1 MLHLIRLHFPYY
13 LDQCCNVIACPTD
26 NRRLST
32 GLRRWPVLGGGLCVV
47 ALLMHIIYTLSLSN
61 FSHVTDAVL
70 KDSLNPAEYVLHTSA
85 NTKEG
90 KTDVVHD

>member
-1 MLHLIRLHFPYY
+1 M
-13 LDQCCNVIACPTD
+13 
-26 NRRLST
+26 
-32 GLRRWPVLGGGLCVV
+32 V